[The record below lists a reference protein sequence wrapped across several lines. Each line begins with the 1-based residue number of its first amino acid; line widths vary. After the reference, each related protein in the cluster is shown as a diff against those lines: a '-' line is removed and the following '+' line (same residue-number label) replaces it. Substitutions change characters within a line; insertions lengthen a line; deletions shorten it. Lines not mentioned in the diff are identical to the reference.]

1 MPSFSQYT
9 EVEVDIDIEVSDFID
24 ECSDREIQ
32 RMIKILRKEG
42 YLSPDEGMPG
52 EDNLLD
58 IEYKNALDKLYNR
71 RIYLTLEEEQF
82 IKQLANKF

>member
-1 MPSFSQYT
+1 MPSFTQYGVD
-9 EVEVDIDIEVSDFID
+9 VEVDIDVD
-24 ECSDREIQ
+24 EFVDCCSDREIKQ
-32 RMIKILRKEG
+32 MVKILRKEG
-42 YLSPDEGMPG
+42 YLSPDEGVPG

>member
-9 EVEVDIDIEVSDFID
+9 EVEVDIDIEVGDFID

-42 YLSPDEGMPG
+42 YLSPNDGVPG

-82 IKQLANKF
+82 IKQLANRF